1 MATSHVFPLLYH
13 HEHEQQDQ
21 GQRRT
26 RGSSSGSSGSGSGIT
41 VDQRATRVVR
51 VGKSAASDAATVAAG
66 LALLPDNA
74 TARWTLQVEPG
85 IYRERVST
93 INKGPVSIIGLGAL
107 DDDVLIVFG
116 CSNNVGTGRLGCMPC
131 PSQLG
136 FNNRAT
142 LTIASDDFIAAN
154 LSIANDACG
163 YNAGLAGQ
171 SDAVSIDGDRASFR
185 SVRFLGG
192 QDTLYTGNGTL
203 RSYFYRSFINGS
215 CDSIYGDSSSVFE
228 ECNITVVDHV
238 TAHGGGSRCTSK
250 ANGGRSPGPDQMCG
264 ADGHGDGSFYLF
276 LNSSFLKPDVTE
288 FDHKYAPETELG
300 RAWGSNAHVILKE
313 TFLDDHIA
321 PHGWG
326 CMASSK
332 ILGHF
337 PTCSAMCSSFGPSC
351 SNSSKCY
358 CQNTTFAEHR
368 SYGPGANPSKR
379 VSWSKQLTDQEA
391 DTYSLQAALRGWTP
405 PPSVFGTS
413 LTVG

>member
-13 HEHEQQDQ
+13 HEHGQQDQ
-21 GQRRT
+21 DQRRT
-26 RGSSSGSSGSGSGIT
+26 RGSSSSSSSGGSGSGSGIT

-74 TARWTLQVEPG
+74 TTRWTLQVEPG

-185 SVRFLGG
+185 SVRFLGV
-192 QDTLYTGNGTL
+192 QPRNAA
-203 RSYFYRSFINGS
+203 
-215 CDSIYGDSSSVFE
+215 
-228 ECNITVVDHV
+228 CNEYV
-238 TAHGGGSRCTSK
+238 S
-250 ANGGRSPGPDQMCG
+250 
-264 ADGHGDGSFYLF
+264 
-276 LNSSFLKPDVTE
+276 
-288 FDHKYAPETELG
+288 
-300 RAWGSNAHVILKE
+300 
-313 TFLDDHIA
+313 
-321 PHGWG
+321 
-326 CMASSK
+326 AS
-332 ILGHF
+332 
-337 PTCSAMCSSFGPSC
+337 
-351 SNSSKCY
+351 
-358 CQNTTFAEHR
+358 
-368 SYGPGANPSKR
+368 
-379 VSWSKQLTDQEA
+379 
-391 DTYSLQAALRGWTP
+391 
-405 PPSVFGTS
+405 
-413 LTVG
+413 